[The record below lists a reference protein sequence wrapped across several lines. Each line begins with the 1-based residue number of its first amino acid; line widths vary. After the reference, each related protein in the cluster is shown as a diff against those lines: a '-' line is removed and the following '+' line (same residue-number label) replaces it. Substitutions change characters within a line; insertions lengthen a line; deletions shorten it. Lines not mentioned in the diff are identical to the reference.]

1 MKSMDIKTLISYYM
15 DIKLRKVGV
24 VLNGHKIEVSEN
36 EKDILKVVEKLC
48 AQMEGDARF
57 EDILLS
63 FRKFGVSKETFL
75 TVLDQLLIGDLNW
88 SRVLSV
94 IALSGELA
102 VQCVE
107 RDEEHK
113 IDLIQDCA
121 IAFADVKLKDW
132 IIRQGGLVNKVI
144 LSTFE
149 DIFYTDFIFQ
159 KFPMFEHS
167 LINL

>member
-1 MKSMDIKTLISYYM
+1 MDFKTLISYYM

-24 VLNGHKIEVSEN
+24 VLNGHIIEVSEN

-132 IIRQGGLVNKVI
+132 IVRQGGLVNKVI
-144 LSTFE
+144 FYIFE

-159 KFPMFEHS
+159 KFPMIEHS
-167 LINL
+167 FT

>member
-1 MKSMDIKTLISYYM
+1 MKSMDFKTLISYYM

-24 VLNGHKIEVSEN
+24 VLNGHIIEVSEN

-132 IIRQGGLVNKVI
+132 IVRQGGLVNKVI
-144 LSTFE
+144 FYIFE

-159 KFPMFEHS
+159 KFPMIEHS
-167 LINL
+167 FT